1 MVEELGL
8 ESERFAL
15 VWCSSA
21 EADKFV
27 AAVTEMTERLRRLG
41 PTPFKQEPGQAV
53 ASSGG

>member
-1 MVEELGL
+1 MVEALGL

-27 AAVTEMTERLRRLG
+27 SAVTEMTEKVRRLG
-41 PTPFKQEPGQAV
+41 PSPFCQQPVQAA
-53 ASSGG
+53 AS

>member
-1 MVEELGL
+1 MVEALGL

-27 AAVTEMTERLRRLG
+27 AAVTEMTETVRRLG
-41 PTPFKQEPGQAV
+41 PTPFKEEPARAA
-53 ASSGG
+53 AS